1 MNVIHGYVVVFIG
14 AGIGGSLRHAVNR
27 LFGASGSFFPWATVT
42 VNCTGGLI
50 MGLLAGWFAFRAGEG
65 NLLGLPTTGTSG
77 QHFKLFL
84 TTGVLG
90 GYTTFSAFSLDAA
103 LLWERGRIWTAA
115 SYVGSSVLIS
125 IAALF
130 IGMAIMRP

>member
-1 MNVIHGYVVVFIG
+1 MNAIHGYVVVFIG

-27 LFGASGSFFPWATVT
+27 LFGASGSSFPWATFT

-50 MGLLAGWFAFRAGEG
+50 MGLLAGWFAFRVGEG
-65 NLLGLPTTGTSG
+65 HSLGLPTTGTSG

-103 LLWERGRIWTAA
+103 LLWERGRIW
-115 SYVGSSVLIS
+115 SVVFFVGGSVLIS
-125 IAALF
+125 VVALF
-130 IGMAIMRP
+130 IGMAMMRP